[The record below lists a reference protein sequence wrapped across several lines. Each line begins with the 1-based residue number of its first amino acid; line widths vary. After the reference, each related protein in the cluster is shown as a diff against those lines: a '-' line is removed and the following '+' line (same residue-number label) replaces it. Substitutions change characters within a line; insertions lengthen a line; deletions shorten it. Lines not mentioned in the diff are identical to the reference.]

1 MQPVYLD
8 NNATTRMEPAVLAA
22 MLPYF
27 TEQFGNPSSQ
37 HGFGTAAGEAV
48 RAAREAVRALVG
60 AAQAHEVIFTSGGTE
75 SDNAAILSALEAQP
89 GRGEVIVS
97 AVEHPAVLSFVQ
109 YLAKQRGT
117 VVHTIPVDG
126 KGRLD
131 VDAYRAALGPNTAIA
146 SIMWANNETG
156 TIFPVA
162 ELAALAHEAGALF
175 HTDAVQAAG
184 RVAIDVNAAA
194 IDMLSLSAHKLHGP
208 KGIGALY
215 VRKGVR
221 FAPLIRGGKQ
231 ERGRRAGTE
240 NVPGIAG
247 LGKAAELALA
257 RPSSQS
263 GRVGALRDS
272 LEAGVLTRI
281 GGCFV
286 AGDTANRLANTS
298 CIVFDTALG
307 EVILAELNKAGIAAS
322 SGSACASGSVEPSH
336 VLRALKVPYTAA
348 LGAIRFSFS
357 EENTQ
362 ADVERVLEVLPPAV
376 AKARE
381 VSGFAPSVPGA
392 AGQSGRGAEMQ
403 SVEMQSL

>member
-27 TEQFGNPSSQ
+27 TEHFGNPSSR
-37 HGFGTAAGEAV
+37 HDFGTEAGEAE
-48 RAAREAVRALVG
+48 RAAREQVRALIG
-60 AAQAHEVIFTSGGTE
+60 AEHAHEIVFTSGGTE
-75 SDNAAILSALEAQP
+75 SDNAAILSALEAQA
-89 GRGEVIVS
+89 GRNEVIVS
-97 AVEHPAVLSFVQ
+97 AVEHPAVLSLVQ
-109 YLAKQRGT
+109 HLAKQLGI

-131 VDAYRAALGPNTAIA
+131 LDAYRAALGPATAIA

-156 TIFPVA
+156 TIFPVV
-162 ELAALAHEAGALF
+162 ELVALAHEAGALF

-184 RVAIDVNAAA
+184 RVALDVKAAA
-194 IDMLSLSAHKLHGP
+194 IDMLSLSAHKFHGP

-215 VRKGVR
+215 VRKGTR
-221 FAPLIRGGKQ
+221 FAPLVRGGKQ

-240 NVPGIAG
+240 NVPGIVG

-257 RPSSQS
+257 RPSGQS

-298 CIVFDTALG
+298 CIVFDAALG
-307 EVILAELNKAGIAAS
+307 EVILTELNKAGIAAS

-336 VLRALKVPYTAA
+336 VLRAMKVPYTAA
-348 LGAIRFSFS
+348 LGAIRFSLS
-357 EENTQ
+357 YENTA
-362 ADVERVLEVLPPAV
+362 ADVERVLDVLPAAV

-381 VSGFAPSVPGA
+381 VSGFAPA
-392 AGQSGRGAEMQ
+392 TAELA
-403 SVEMQSL
+403 SSL

>member
-37 HGFGTAAGEAV
+37 HRFGTEAGEAE
-48 RAAREAVRALVG
+48 RAGREQVRALVG
-60 AAQAHEVIFTSGGTE
+60 AAHAHEIVFTSGGTE

-89 GRGEVIVS
+89 GRNEVIVS
-97 AVEHPAVLSFVQ
+97 AVEHPAVLSLVQ
-109 YLAKQRGT
+109 HLAKQRGA

-131 VDAYRAALGPNTAIA
+131 MDAYRAALGPATAIA

-184 RVAIDVNAAA
+184 RVALDVKAAA
-194 IDMLSLSAHKLHGP
+194 IDMLSLSAHKFHGP

-231 ERGRRAGTE
+231 ERGRRGGTG
-240 NVPGIAG
+240 NVPGIVG

-257 RPSSQS
+257 RPPSQS
-263 GRVGALRDS
+263 GRVGALRDR
-272 LEAGVLTRI
+272 LEAGALTRI

-286 AGDTANRLANTS
+286 AGDIANRLPNTS
-298 CIVFDTALG
+298 CIVFDAALG
-307 EVILAELNKAGIAAS
+307 EAILNELNKAGIAAS

-336 VLRALKVPYTAA
+336 VLRAMKAPYTAA

-362 ADVERVLEVLPPAV
+362 ADVERVLEVLPGAV

-381 VSGFAPSVPGA
+381 VSGFAP
-392 AGQSGRGAEMQ
+392 AGQEFAS
-403 SVEMQSL
+403 

>member
-8 NNATTRMEPAVLAA
+8 NNATTRMEPEVLAA

-27 TEQFGNPSSQ
+27 TEHFGNPSSQ
-37 HGFGTAAGEAV
+37 HGFGTPAGEAV
-48 RAAREAVRALVG
+48 RAAREQVRALIG
-60 AAQAHEVIFTSGGTE
+60 AEHAHEIVFTSGGTE
-75 SDNAAILSALEAQP
+75 LDNAAILSALECQA
-89 GRGEVIVS
+89 GRNEIIVS
-97 AVEHPAVLSFVQ
+97 AVEHPAVLALVQ
-109 YLAKQRGT
+109 HLAKHRGA
-117 VVHTIPVDG
+117 VVRTIPVDG

-131 VDAYRAALGPNTAIA
+131 MHAYRAALGAKTAIA

-175 HTDAVQAAG
+175 HTDAVQAMG
-184 RVAIDVNAAA
+184 RVHVDVKSTVIDL
-194 IDMLSLSAHKLHGP
+194 LSLSAHKLHGP

-221 FAPLIRGGKQ
+221 FHPLIRGGKQ

-240 NVPGIAG
+240 NVPGIVG
-247 LGKAAELALA
+247 LGKAAELVLAYPSGQAL
-257 RPSSQS
+257 
-263 GRVGALRDS
+263 RVGALRDS

-286 AGDTANRLANTS
+286 AGDTANRLPNTS
-298 CIVFDTALG
+298 NIVFDGALG
-307 EVILAELNKAGIAAS
+307 EVILTELNKAGIAAS
-322 SGSACASGSVEPSH
+322 SGSACASGSVDPSH
-336 VLRALKVPYTAA
+336 VLRAMKVPYTAA

-357 EENTQ
+357 AGNTP
-362 ADVERVLEVLPPAV
+362 ADVERVLEVLPAAV

-381 VSGFAPSVPGA
+381 VSGFAPAIQDHAS
-392 AGQSGRGAEMQ
+392 
-403 SVEMQSL
+403 

>member
-1 MQPVYLD
+1 V
-8 NNATTRMEPAVLAA
+8 
-22 MLPYF
+22 
-27 TEQFGNPSSQ
+27 
-37 HGFGTAAGEAV
+37 AGEAE
-48 RAAREAVRALVG
+48 RAAREQVRALVG
-60 AAQAHEVIFTSGGTE
+60 AAHAHEIVFTSGGTE
-75 SDNAAILSALEAQP
+75 SDNAAILSALEAQAA
-89 GRGEVIVS
+89 RNEAIVS
-97 AVEHPAVLSFVQ
+97 AVEHPAVLSLVQ
-109 YLAKQRGT
+109 HLAKQRGIA
-117 VVHTIPVDG
+117 VRTIPVDG

-131 VDAYRAALGPNTAIA
+131 MDAYRAALGPNTAIV

-184 RVAIDVNAAA
+184 RVALDVKAAA
-194 IDMLSLSAHKLHGP
+194 VDMLSLSAHKFHGP

-240 NVPGIAG
+240 NVPAIVG

-257 RPSSQS
+257 RPSGQS

-286 AGDTANRLANTS
+286 AGDKANRLANTS
-298 CIVFDTALG
+298 CIVFDAALG
-307 EVILAELNKAGIAAS
+307 EVILTELNKAGIAAS

-336 VLRALKVPYTAA
+336 VLRAMKVPYTAA
-348 LGAIRFSFS
+348 LGATRFSLS
-357 EENTQ
+357 YENTA
-362 ADVERVLEVLPPAV
+362 ADVERVLEVLPAAV

-381 VSGFAPSVPGA
+381 VSGFAPATQDLAHS
-392 AGQSGRGAEMQ
+392 S
-403 SVEMQSL
+403 SLGG

>member
-8 NNATTRMEPAVLAA
+8 NNATTRMDAEVLAA

-27 TEQFGNPSSQ
+27 TEHFGNPSSS
-37 HGFGTAAGEAV
+37 HEFGTAAGDAV
-48 RAAREAVRALVG
+48 RAAREQVRALLG
-60 AAQAHEVIFTSGGTE
+60 AAHAHEIVFTSGGTE
-75 SDNAAILSALEAQP
+75 SDNVAILAALECQD
-89 GRGEVIVS
+89 GRNEIIVS

-109 YLAKQRGT
+109 HLAKQRGA

-131 VDAYRAALGPNTAIA
+131 LDAYRAALGPETAIA

-156 TIFPVA
+156 TIFPVE

-184 RVAIDVNAAA
+184 RVALDVKSTA

-221 FAPLIRGGKQ
+221 FQALIRGGKQ

-240 NVPGIAG
+240 NVPGIVG
-247 LGKAAELALA
+247 LGKAAERTLA
-257 RPSSQS
+257 RPSGQ
-263 GRVGALRDS
+263 GERVGALRDC

-281 GGCFV
+281 GGCFI
-286 AGDTANRLANTS
+286 AGDMASRLANTS
-298 CIVFDTALG
+298 TIVFDAALG

-336 VLRALKVPYTAA
+336 VLRAMKVPYTAA

-357 EENTQ
+357 HENTA
-362 ADVERVLEVLPPAV
+362 ADVERVLEVLPAAV

-381 VSGFAPSVPGA
+381 VSGFAPSVQDYTSHAGEAPA
-392 AGQSGRGAEMQ
+392 AEGSQLQPA
-403 SVEMQSL
+403 

>member
-1 MQPVYLD
+1 MAPVYLD
-8 NNATTRMEPAVLAA
+8 NNATTRMDGAVLAA

-27 TEQFGNPSSQ
+27 TEHFGNASSQ

-48 RAAREAVRALVG
+48 RAAREKVQALIG
-60 AAQAHEVIFTSGGTE
+60 AEHSHEIVFTSGGTE
-75 SDNAAILSALEAQP
+75 SDNAAILSAHEMQA
-89 GRGEVIVS
+89 GRNEVIVS
-97 AVEHPAVLSFVQ
+97 AVEHHAVLALVQ
-109 YLAKQRGT
+109 HLAKRGGT
-117 VVHTIPVDG
+117 VRIVPVDG

-131 VDAYRAALGPNTAIA
+131 LDAYRAALGPQTAIA

-184 RVAIDVNAAA
+184 RVALNVKAAG

-240 NVPGIAG
+240 NVPGIVG
-247 LGKAAELALA
+247 FGKAAELALA
-257 RPSSQS
+257 RLPEQA
-263 GRVGALRDS
+263 GVAGLRDCF
-272 LEAGVLTRI
+272 EAGVLARI
-281 GGCFV
+281 GCAYV
-286 AGDTANRLANTS
+286 AGCTANRLPNTS
-298 CIVFDTALG
+298 NIVFDAALG
-307 EVILAELNKAGIAAS
+307 EVILTELNKADIAAS

-336 VLRALKVPYTAA
+336 VLRAMKVPYPAA
-348 LGAIRFSFS
+348 LGAIRFSLS
-357 EENTQ
+357 HENT
-362 ADVERVLEVLPPAV
+362 AAEIERVLDVLPAAV
-376 AKARE
+376 ARARE
-381 VSGFAPSVPGA
+381 VSGFAPA
-392 AGQSGRGAEMQ
+392 A
-403 SVEMQSL
+403 

>member
-8 NNATTRMEPAVLAA
+8 NNATTRMEPEVLAA

-27 TEQFGNPSSQ
+27 TEHFGNPSSQ
-37 HGFGTAAGEAV
+37 HGFGTPAGEAV
-48 RAAREAVRALVG
+48 RAAREQVRALIG
-60 AAQAHEVIFTSGGTE
+60 AEHAHEIVFTSGGTE
-75 SDNAAILSALEAQP
+75 SDNAAILSALECQA
-89 GRGEVIVS
+89 GRNEIIVS
-97 AVEHPAVLSFVQ
+97 AVEHPAVLALVQ
-109 YLAKQRGT
+109 HLAKHRGAA
-117 VVHTIPVDG
+117 VRTIPVDG

-131 VDAYRAALGPNTAIA
+131 MHAYRAALGAKTAIA

-175 HTDAVQAAG
+175 HTDAVQAMG
-184 RVAIDVNAAA
+184 RVHVDVKSTVIDL
-194 IDMLSLSAHKLHGP
+194 LSLSAHKLHGP

-221 FAPLIRGGKQ
+221 FHPLIRGGKQ

-240 NVPGIAG
+240 NVPGIVG
-247 LGKAAELALA
+247 LGKAAELVLAYPPGQAL
-257 RPSSQS
+257 
-263 GRVGALRDS
+263 RVGALRDS

-286 AGDTANRLANTS
+286 AGDTANRLPNTS
-298 CIVFDTALG
+298 NIVFDGALG
-307 EVILAELNKAGIAAS
+307 EVILTELNKAGIAAS
-322 SGSACASGSVEPSH
+322 SGSACASGSADPSH
-336 VLRALKVPYTAA
+336 VLRAMKLPYTAA

-357 EENTQ
+357 AGNTP
-362 ADVERVLEVLPPAV
+362 ADVERVLEVLPTAV

-381 VSGFAPSVPGA
+381 VSGFAPAIQEHAS
-392 AGQSGRGAEMQ
+392 
-403 SVEMQSL
+403 